1 MPWMCLP
8 DLCLPSP
15 HTPLTG
21 LAQLTGSR
29 HHAYRDSG
37 FDALSPAMCSHCA
50 CGLPD
55 QAPDQS
61 PSLPRSLSPARRVVL
76 QQSLLAQNDHLAAH
90 NREHFRAAGVRV
102 VNLLSSPGSGK
113 TALLERLAATVS
125 STLRLGALVGDL
137 ATDHDARRLEKA
149 GLPAVQIT
157 TGHTCHLDAAM
168 VHRGLAALES
178 AGHPL
183 AALDLLLI
191 ENVGNLVCPAV
202 FDLGEDLRLVL
213 LSVTEGEDKPLKYP
227 ATFQSADLVVIT
239 KVDLADAVGFDRLL
253 AHHHVRQVAPG
264 ARVLETSARSG
275 EGMGALLEMVRPSP
289 QTVLPQG

>member
-1 MPWMCLP
+1 
-8 DLCLPSP
+8 
-15 HTPLTG
+15 
-21 LAQLTGSR
+21 
-29 HHAYRDSG
+29 
-37 FDALSPAMCSHCA
+37 MCSHCA
-50 CGLPD
+50 CGLPE
-55 QAPDQS
+55 QAHDHS
-61 PSLPRSLSPARRVVL
+61 PSLPLGDGREQTTSEDRSLSQGRRVVL
-76 QQSLLAQNDHLAAH
+76 QQSLLAQNDQLATH

-113 TALLERLAATVS
+113 TALLERMAATAPS
-125 STLRLGALVGDL
+125 NLRLGALVGDL
-137 ATDHDARRLEKA
+137 ATDNDARRLEKA

-168 VHRGLAALES
+168 VHRGLAALKS

-191 ENVGNLVCPAV
+191 ENVGNLVCPAA

-227 ATFQSADLVVIT
+227 ATFQSADVVVIT
-239 KVDLADAVGFDRLL
+239 KVDLAEAVGFDRLL
-253 AHHHVRQVAPG
+253 AQRHVRQVAPG

-275 EGMGALLEMVRPSP
+275 EGMGGLLEMVRPLP
-289 QTVLPQG
+289 LTALPQG

>member
-1 MPWMCLP
+1 
-8 DLCLPSP
+8 
-15 HTPLTG
+15 
-21 LAQLTGSR
+21 
-29 HHAYRDSG
+29 
-37 FDALSPAMCSHCA
+37 
-50 CGLPD
+50 
-55 QAPDQS
+55 
-61 PSLPRSLSPARRVVL
+61 VVL

-213 LSVTEGEDKPLKYP
+213 LSVT
-227 ATFQSADLVVIT
+227 DLVVIT

-253 AHHHVRQVAPG
+253 AHRHVRQVAPG